1 MDLESEKAQLT
12 PPQSAV
18 RPSESHHCADLQ
30 NGLPGTACAADS
42 SRSECLLGTFPNAN
56 LIRKRQEGESKRV
69 HTDPQ
74 GGTAAPRRTRE
85 APFLSCP
92 QVCSGLGGTGDSW
105 WGTQAPKPSAPVSR
119 PPAPFDEKEE
129 EEPRGWEEVGAAS
142 LPPLPWAVGGRHSLS
157 PRAGG
162 PLGSLSL
169 CRGGPGVCRERVG
182 EHKGTLA
189 GNSQAGSQP

>member
-30 NGLPGTACAADS
+30 NGLPGRACAADS

-74 GGTAAPRRTRE
+74 GGNGGPKTDPGGPVPVLPPGLLRSGRHRGLLVGNPSPKTIS
-85 APFLSCP
+85 SC
-92 QVCSGLGGTGDSW
+92 L
-105 WGTQAPKPSAPVSR
+105 QAPC
-119 PPAPFDEKEE
+119 
-129 EEPRGWEEVGAAS
+129 S
-142 LPPLPWAVGGRHSLS
+142 L
-157 PRAGG
+157 
-162 PLGSLSL
+162 
-169 CRGGPGVCRERVG
+169 
-182 EHKGTLA
+182 
-189 GNSQAGSQP
+189 